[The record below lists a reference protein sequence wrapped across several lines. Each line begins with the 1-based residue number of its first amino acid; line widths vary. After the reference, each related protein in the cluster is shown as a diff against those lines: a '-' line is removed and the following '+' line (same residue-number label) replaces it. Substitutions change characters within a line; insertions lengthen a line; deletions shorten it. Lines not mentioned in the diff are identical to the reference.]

1 MDSTRIVHISR
12 RLLLRRLRRFVAK
25 RNGVAAARRCGVD
38 PAKLREEYERRLSYY
53 MSKTDFGPE
62 DVKYSS
68 YLNVYTGLVAYEIL
82 RDAGFTEEEAFA
94 AYNYMSAPMRKVAH
108 ATHRVADVMPGGFF
122 FIKRTIISDL
132 TGPKRLCWSTKLIR
146 NDDEA
151 FEYKITRC
159 LYFEVCKAH
168 GCPEFTRAFCEHD
181 DFACG
186 GMRRR
191 VKFTRFESFGE
202 GGACCHDR
210 FERI

>member
-1 MDSTRIVHISR
+1 M
-12 RLLLRRLRRFVAK
+12 AK
-25 RNGVAAARRCGVD
+25 RDGAAAARRCGVD

-132 TGPKRLCWSTKLIR
+132 TGRSVCAGRQSLSGTT
-146 NDDEA
+146 
-151 FEYKITRC
+151 TRC
-159 LYFEVCKAH
+159 SSTRSRAVCTSRCARL
-168 GCPEFTRAFCEHD
+168 TAARSSRAPS
-181 DFACG
+181 AS
-186 GMRRR
+186 MMTSR
-191 VKFTRFESFGE
+191 T
-202 GGACCHDR
+202 GACVDG
-210 FERI
+210 